1 MRIVAA
7 LLLGLVSGSVAF
19 ALTRWHPSQIS
30 TRMERFDTLLSTSG
44 VEPGERVRDILE
56 VQAVRRHVLG
66 AFGGGVGY
74 AVTFTA
80 SLLLGGAV
88 VDGASGI
95 LAMIGYWFGAA
106 IGQSLSALFPVES
119 PHGRVL
125 MTAMHPHGMT
135 QYLRRREIGVESAIA
150 ALGWGSA
157 IVGAVVLT
165 DVVRIPIVGGGARP
179 LVVIGVLWAT
189 VATTTLLV
197 QRRLVAAPLRAADAD
212 GLAAA
217 EIVLMLGLQDLLHA
231 TVMTTVMAAW
241 MTAWLPGRTWWLVAF
256 FAVVPI
262 GVGLAVRAIPR
273 RPDVHP
279 LAQRT
284 AVRSRV
290 A

>member
-30 TRMERFDTLLSTSG
+30 TRIERFDTMLSTSG
-44 VEPGERVRDILE
+44 VEPGERVRATSE
-56 VQAVRRHVLG
+56 AQAVRRHVLG

-80 SLLLGGAV
+80 SLLLG
-88 VDGASGI
+88 
-95 LAMIGYWFGAA
+95 
-106 IGQSLSALFPVES
+106 SA
-119 PHGRVL
+119 R
-125 MTAMHPHGMT
+125 
-135 QYLRRREIGVESAIA
+135 A

-165 DVVRIPIVGGGARP
+165 DVVRVPIVGDGARP